1 MAKLVLPLPEESL
14 QGAHDRSRDEVTS
27 KALFYLIISL
37 NLAILELTRVKYS
50 QKKILI
56 TESEKGKIMS
66 TLLSVKVKSIT
77 RNK

>member
-1 MAKLVLPLPEESL
+1 MWDNGDA
-14 QGAHDRSRDEVTS
+14 QNEVTS